1 MHGTS
6 GLSWKKATDSTGNQV
21 SLTFSHTRVL
31 ALFFSFLLFFQKEA
45 AVLVVGLKEAT
56 AEIAMP
62 GKNQKYIAVVT
73 DLAVS

>member
-1 MHGTS
+1 M
-6 GLSWKKATDSTGNQV
+6 
-21 SLTFSHTRVL
+21 
-31 ALFFSFLLFFQKEA
+31 
-45 AVLVVGLKEAT
+45 VGLKEAT